1 MSIASVNPTVAV
13 SYVVSEGTSEGYR
26 NAILELT
33 ATVVARLESRGVH
46 VVRVNAAEADQA
58 ASELLASVDGLV
70 VMGGADIDP
79 SVYGE
84 SVTADN
90 LHYLNAS
97 ADQYEV
103 DLVRAAASLDAPV
116 FGICRGSQLI
126 NVAFGG
132 NLIQDLGVG
141 IHVAAVPGDD
151 QPVDDAWANHSVDI
165 VSGTKVAAMLGDE
178 PIDARVGH
186 HQAVDRVGDGLLVS
200 ARAEDGVVE
209 AVESAEGWIVGVQWH
224 PEEAKA
230 DLEAL
235 DRLIDGFLGAIA
247 ARQPQV
253 A

>member
-1 MSIASVNPTVAV
+1 MSIASANPTVAV

-26 NAILELT
+26 QAILELT

-46 VVRVNAAEADQA
+46 VVQVNAAEADQA
-58 ASELLASVDGLV
+58 ASELLAS
-70 VMGGADIDP
+70 
-79 SVYGE
+79 
-84 SVTADN
+84 
-90 LHYLNAS
+90 
-97 ADQYEV
+97 
-103 DLVRAAASLDAPV
+103 
-116 FGICRGSQLI
+116 
-126 NVAFGG
+126 
-132 NLIQDLGVG
+132 
-141 IHVAAVPGDD
+141 
-151 QPVDDAWANHSVDI
+151 VDDAWANHSVDI

-230 DLEAL
+230 DQEAL

-247 ARQPQV
+247 ERQPQV